1 MGRVRADKGK
11 CDGHANCQI
20 AAPDFFDLDEDGTVE
35 VLQDTVDESQRAE
48 VEEAVR
54 DCPVHALEIER

>member
-1 MGRVRADKGK
+1 MARVRADTGK
-11 CDGHANCQI
+11 CEGHANCQI

-35 VLQDTVDESQRAE
+35 TLQDTVDETHRAE

-54 DCPVHALEIER
+54 NCPVDALRIEQ